1 MNSLT
6 LNEILNYDEIHQ
18 NDHQNDDI
26 DVTEFIISDMQNMS
40 LIETFELV
48 NDLFDNNLD
57 IYTAYNETKNRYL
70 LDPTEYNTDTPPI
83 PYKYNILRVIN
94 VPNIYC
100 DGNNFDDEDFI
111 YNLFKLSNHLSY
123 LVQNDN
129 TVPEID
135 ISIINFSETTL
146 SPENVYYKIL
156 YIYQF
161 VHYFHTSLSEIY
173 LKKRILH
180 LPQEFLLW
188 VDNII
193 SIIRNT
199 IDISDMN
206 TSLCVYKNET
216 HDNLQNINKYFKD
229 MVYGMNL
236 CICHLKMILNH
247 HRNRDI
253 HFWNMEEKYIEK
265 FFRILN
271 NLCIIVIY
279 MKHGI

>member
-1 MNSLT
+1 MDIDLGIKMNSLT
-6 LNEILNYDEIHQ
+6 LNDILNYDEIHQ
-18 NDHQNDDI
+18 NDHQNDDIENDDI

-70 LDPTEYNTDTPPI
+70 LDPTEYNTDRPPI

-111 YNLFKLSNHLSY
+111 YNLFNLSNHLSY

-161 VHYFHTSLSEIY
+161 VHYFHTSLSDIY

-206 TSLCVYKNET
+206 TSL
-216 HDNLQNINKYFKD
+216 
-229 MVYGMNL
+229 
-236 CICHLKMILNH
+236 
-247 HRNRDI
+247 
-253 HFWNMEEKYIEK
+253 
-265 FFRILN
+265 
-271 NLCIIVIY
+271 
-279 MKHGI
+279 